1 MPKPAKIAL
10 AAAAGAIALLILTW
24 LLAFDVGAFRN
35 ADQSIFLGFYQLHWH
50 GHVESV
56 AWRIANLCDPKPF
69 VILSALIVG
78 VALVRR
84 RLRAAVAISVILV
97 GANVTTQLLK
107 PLLAQPR
114 AAFLPGGVPSPVLP
128 GSWPSG
134 HATAAMSLALCLV
147 IAASPRWRPTV
158 AAIGALFAVAVSYSF
173 LTLGWHYP
181 SDVFGGFLVA
191 SAWTLV
197 GVAAVLTV
205 DYRRP
210 RRRSSPAGD
219 RVSLRDA
226 LAPPAVALVGA
237 AAVAGLIALVRP
249 HQVLSYAR
257 AHETFMVGA
266 AAIGLLALSL
276 ATGLMLA
283 LRR

>member
-1 MPKPAKIAL
+1 VPKRAKLAL
-10 AAAAGAIALLILTW
+10 CGAAGGVGLLVLTW
-24 LLAFDVGAFRN
+24 LLAFRVAVFRN
-35 ADQSIFLGFYQLHWH
+35 ADQSIYVGFFQLH
-50 GHVESV
+50 SR
-56 AWRIANLCDPKPF
+56 ARIDAIANRVALPATAPF
-69 VILSALIVG
+69 VVFAGAIVA
-78 VALVRR
+78 VALLRKRV
-84 RLRAAVAISVILV
+84 RAAIAIVAVLL

-114 AAFLPGGVPSPVLP
+114 ASSLLQGLKPVQP

-134 HATAAMSLALCLV
+134 HATAAMSLALCCV
-147 IAASPRWRPTV
+147 IAAPARWRPIV
-158 AAIGALFAVAVSYSF
+158 AALGALFAVAVSYSF

-191 SAWTLV
+191 ASWTLL
-197 GVAAVLTV
+197 GVAAVLTL
-205 DYRRP
+205 DARRP
-210 RRRSSPAGD
+210 RGLPGQSRDG
-219 RVSLRDA
+219 VSLRGA

-237 AAVAGLIALVRP
+237 AGLAALVVLVRP

-257 AHETFMVGA
+257 AHEAFLVGA
-266 AAIGLLALSL
+266 AAIGLLGLAL